1 VQVCSVVIALR
12 TARRGTGDEGPSGG
26 VFCDVVVR
34 YAGTMI
40 VALGEL
46 QRCPEEGW
54 LSAFVA
60 TARKQL
66 DDMGG
71 KDMAYVLKGE

>member
-1 VQVCSVVIALR
+1 
-12 TARRGTGDEGPSGG
+12 
-26 VFCDVVVR
+26 
-34 YAGTMI
+34 MI